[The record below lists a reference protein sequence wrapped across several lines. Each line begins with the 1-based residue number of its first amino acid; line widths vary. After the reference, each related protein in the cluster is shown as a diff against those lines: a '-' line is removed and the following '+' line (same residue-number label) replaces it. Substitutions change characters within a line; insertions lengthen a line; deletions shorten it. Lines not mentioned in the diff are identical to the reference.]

1 MSQKKDVTN
10 MKTQK
15 TEIFELVCLHGV
27 HSLSLWCTSELGR
40 RERFRV
46 FASPTQKHFDNAKRE
61 DAQPLQMTRSRKT
74 RRATDV
80 KFCVTG
86 VSDIS

>member
-46 FASPTQKHFDNAKRE
+46 FASPTQKHFDNAKRK
-61 DAQPLQMTRSRKT
+61 DAPLLKTTRSRKT
-74 RRATDV
+74 RRVTDA
-80 KFCVTG
+80 KSRVTG
-86 VSDIS
+86 VSDIR